1 MREKNGKKSCKSCRK
16 RDVVQSD
23 SGDSC
28 FRVGRINWNR
38 DQFFGTLIDGKFQG
52 KGEYRFKNG
61 DRFTGN
67 FKDGKSQG
75 LGQIIYENGNTYEG
89 EIDSR
94 MRVVG

>member
-1 MREKNGKKSCKSCRK
+1 
-16 RDVVQSD
+16 
-23 SGDSC
+23 
-28 FRVGRINWNR
+28 
-38 DQFFGTLIDGKFQG
+38 LIDGKFEG